1 MDDNSIRRV
10 NSTPVWPTELPDV
23 FSFSE
28 SFFQLQRDLD
38 YSVLQ
43 YMIHMGYSNAATLFE
58 RELRNDIY
66 EGVTDGIGGALKR
79 EEEEEEE
86 KEGKEGKELRLSVDE
101 DGFEQGLKR
110 VKSLQGFDTTEVR
123 KSIMQMILQGEIP
136 DVIDAIS
143 FLWPNFFE
151 EYEMVKLRLLHLQAV
166 SKVLEYS
173 KANTTGLTKNEIE
186 KREEGFYKEFV
197 QFVQE
202 NLSDSRITQ
211 SLQFTKDM
219 ESTMGLLARVDCG
232 KELEGLPEDMA
243 RQIGTPLRE
252 RVARTVNHA
261 ILRHVDGIPLQP
273 LDADI
278 THPQSLD
285 TQLENL
291 VKLFLYTLKT
301 KTPLSLKKS
310 TSTST
315 STSPSPSPSPSLS
328 SPSSSSSS
336 SSPPPSSSTSQET
349 FIAVARSLN

>member
-1 MDDNSIRRV
+1 MSATSKPRRDHQMDDNSIRRV

-66 EGVTDGIGGALKR
+66 EGVTDGIG
-79 EEEEEEE
+79 
-86 KEGKEGKELRLSVDE
+86 DE

-301 KTPLSLKKS
+301 KTTLSLKK
-310 TSTST
+310 STST

-336 SSPPPSSSTSQET
+336 SSLPPSSSTSQET